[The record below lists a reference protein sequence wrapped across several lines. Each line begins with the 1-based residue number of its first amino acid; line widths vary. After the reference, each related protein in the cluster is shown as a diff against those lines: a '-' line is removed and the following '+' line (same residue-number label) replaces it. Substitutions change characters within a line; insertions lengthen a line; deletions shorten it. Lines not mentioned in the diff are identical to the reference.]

1 MQDLGPER
9 SGKRV
14 NVLLHASSGTRILIR
29 DITGVISSVEDFMKR
44 AVSISIGSSKRN
56 KAVEV
61 TLLGEKVRIERI
73 GTDGDMEAAAQK
85 YKELDG
91 TVDAFGVG
99 GADLG
104 AIVDGKWYPLH
115 SVAPMVRFVK
125 KTPLVDGG
133 GLKNTLEN
141 RAPAFLD
148 AKIRDYINSKG
159 RKAFVVL
166 GMDRWGMSKSFV
178 EAGYETVFGD
188 FMFALDIPIAIRKLN
203 TLKILGGL
211 LFPIVGRLPFEW
223 IYPTGEKQEKRTP
236 KWGKY
241 YAWAT
246 VIAGDCHY
254 IKRFMPDDLTGKVIV
269 TNTTTPEDIET
280 FRKVG
285 VKYLVTTTP
294 VLDGRSFGTN
304 MMEAALVAVSGK
316 DRPLSWDE
324 LSELID
330 RLGFEPQLQELN

>member
-1 MQDLGPER
+1 
-9 SGKRV
+9 
-14 NVLLHASSGTRILIR
+14 
-29 DITGVISSVEDFMKR
+29 MKR
-44 AVSISIGSSKRN
+44 AVSISIGSSKRD

-61 TLLGEKVRIERI
+61 TLLGEKVSIERI

-85 YKELDG
+85 FKELDG
-91 TVDAFGVG
+91 KVDAFGVG

-104 AIVDGKWYPLH
+104 AIIDGKWYTLH
-115 SVAPMVRFVK
+115 SVTPMVRFVK
-125 KTPLVDGG
+125 QTPLVDGG

-141 RAPAFLD
+141 KAPAFLD
-148 AKIRDYINSKG
+148 AKIGDYINARG
-159 RKAFVVL
+159 RRVL
-166 GMDRWGMSKSFV
+166 VTLGADRWGLARAFA
-178 EAGYETVFGD
+178 EAGYETVYGDLMFG
-188 FMFALDIPIAIRKLN
+188 LDIPIAIHKLRQ
-203 TLKILGGL
+203 LKTVAAL
-211 LFPIVGRLPFEW
+211 LMPIASRLPFEW

-236 KWGKY
+236 KWEKY

-269 TNTTTPEDIET
+269 TNTTTPEDVEA

-316 DRPLSWDE
+316 GRPLTW
-324 LSELID
+324 SELVEMLD
-330 RLGFEPQLQELN
+330 KLGFEPQLQELN

>member
-1 MQDLGPER
+1 
-9 SGKRV
+9 
-14 NVLLHASSGTRILIR
+14 
-29 DITGVISSVEDFMKR
+29 MKR

-61 TLLGEKVRIERI
+61 NLLGETIRIERI
-73 GTDGDMEAAAQK
+73 GTDGDMEAAAKKFQ
-85 YKELDG
+85 ELDG

-104 AIVDGKWYPLH
+104 AIIDGKWYALH
-115 SVAPMVRFVK
+115 SVTPMVRYVK

-141 RAPAFLD
+141 KAPAFID
-148 AKIRDYINSKG
+148 QKIGDYINSQG
-159 RKAFVVL
+159 RKVL
-166 GMDRWGMSKSFV
+166 VTLGADRWGLARAFSDL
-178 EAGYETVFGD
+178 GYETVYGDLMFG
-188 FMFALDIPIAIRKLN
+188 LDIPIAIHSIQR
-203 TLKILGGL
+203 LKMVASL
-211 LFPIVGRLPFEW
+211 LMPIAGRLPFEW

-269 TNTTTPEDIET
+269 TNTTTPEDVEA
-280 FRKVG
+280 FRKAG

-316 DRPLSWDE
+316 GRPLSWDE
-324 LSELID
+324 LNELITK
-330 RLGFEPQLQELN
+330 LGFEPQLQELN